1 MVKGAGRTHRWKD
14 TTLVP
19 WHGTVILWWAIE
31 FVYSLVS
38 PFRHDYPIKK
48 YFWKKKQILIAGF
61 NHLEKYEFVN
71 GVGTIPYMKWKIKF
85 MFETTNQPFLKA
97 IILRLQDLQKTIR
110 FWPSKSDSK
119 LQTINPWDFDDFG
132 TYFLWFTSGIFRP
145 TTFKFEY
152 QKLLSRWSKKN
163 FGR

>member
-1 MVKGAGRTHRWKD
+1 
-14 TTLVP
+14 
-19 WHGTVILWWAIE
+19 
-31 FVYSLVS
+31 VS

-152 QKLLSRWSKKN
+152 QKLLSR
-163 FGR
+163 